1 MGGTASKSETEQESS
16 VSRSL
21 SNQLKGGKK
30 QSGLQ
35 QAVAGPLQGRLR
47 RLAIITS
54 KSPRGKM
61 RSEHEAR
68 IVDRCEVGKD
78 CCALGILEAQPN
90 FATEKPHLETF

>member
-1 MGGTASKSETEQESS
+1 
-16 VSRSL
+16 
-21 SNQLKGGKK
+21 
-30 QSGLQ
+30 
-35 QAVAGPLQGRLR
+35 
-47 RLAIITS
+47 
-54 KSPRGKM
+54 M